1 MLSYY
6 IIMYL
11 IYIYIIEKERV
22 DVFVMWD
29 ETVLRKGPQASGPLA
44 LLQAPS
50 HMAGCGCQMQRPGR
64 TPNRLLL
71 EMSLSAQVC
80 SLTVLWFDALL
91 Q

>member
-1 MLSYY
+1 
-6 IIMYL
+6 
-11 IYIYIIEKERV
+11 
-22 DVFVMWD
+22 MWD